1 MGRGQ
6 RRKFIVTQCQ
16 KALLLHWYEAVRII
30 YHRSKSNY
38 LGLLSQYCKCG
49 IYRVSTTADI
59 GNDWLTPQTSVMLHH
74 FSRLLLF
81 SETIDETTSHP
92 FERSNTQILYD
103 LKILKDSESFL
114 AIWWVTFFL
123 INSIFFYWSETCF
136 LSILQRLYNCVI
148 NELKIFG

>member
-1 MGRGQ
+1 MIIFFLWEGDRGENLMLHSVKKQ
-6 RRKFIVTQCQ
+6 
-16 KALLLHWYEAVRII
+16 LLLHWYEAIRII

-38 LGLLSQYCKCG
+38 LGLLSQYCNCG

-92 FERSNTQILYD
+92 FERSNT
-103 LKILKDSESFL
+103 
-114 AIWWVTFFL
+114 
-123 INSIFFYWSETCF
+123 NSIRFENIERFG
-136 LSILQRLYNCVI
+136 V
-148 NELKIFG
+148 IFGNMVGNFFFNKLHIFLLKWNMLLVNSSEII

>member
-1 MGRGQ
+1 MSYLIIRRFTFLEYVGQRLQKLFFLKWIDKFFMGRGQ

-38 LGLLSQYCKCG
+38 LGLLSQYCNCG

-92 FERSNTQILYD
+92 FERSNTQILIN

-114 AIWWVTFFL
+114 AIWWVTFF
-123 INSIFFYWSETCF
+123 F
-136 LSILQRLYNCVI
+136 
-148 NELKIFG
+148 

>member
-1 MGRGQ
+1 MIIFFLWEGDRGENLMLHSVKKQ
-6 RRKFIVTQCQ
+6 
-16 KALLLHWYEAVRII
+16 LLLHWYEAIRII

-38 LGLLSQYCKCG
+38 LGLLSQYCNCG

-74 FSRLLLF
+74 FPRLLLF

-92 FERSNTQILYD
+92 FERSNTQILIN

-114 AIWWVTFFL
+114 AIWWVTFFFNKL
-123 INSIFFYWSETCF
+123 HIFFIY
-136 LSILQRLYNCVI
+136 
-148 NELKIFG
+148 LKHASCQFFRDYIIV

>member
-1 MGRGQ
+1 MLHSVKKQ
-6 RRKFIVTQCQ
+6 
-16 KALLLHWYEAVRII
+16 LLLHWYEAIRII

-38 LGLLSQYCKCG
+38 LGLLSQYCNCG

-92 FERSNTQILYD
+92 FERSNTQILIN